1 MNKTAAIA
9 IQSAAII
16 HLAFIIVL
24 IDVLFLLYE
33 LCGFFIKKRRLV
45 AAVRQNIRVLLI
57 NMKAV
62 VLFIS
67 AF

>member
-1 MNKTAAIA
+1 M
-9 IQSAAII
+9 I

-45 AAVRQNIRVLLI
+45 AAVRQNIHVLLI